1 MATFGDTLTDDEVKQ
16 LVAKHGRDKVVA
28 LMDLDEHATDEQI
41 KSLMGGSGAP
51 PSPQSPEMSTGDA
64 LVANTP
70 LLPDAIALAQGKYT
84 EGGAADTAGRV
95 AGDVGQAAGLA
106 APFAAMGTA
115 AMAPVAAGV
124 GLGALTGAALE
135 KTGVSPYLRTEANK
149 VRAQVPAV
157 EPFVESDNPVI
168 KALQYAK
175 SIGFQVPNEAKAT
188 AIDLAPTALA
198 MLGSGAALKGINAL
212 QSKPNL
218 GKAPGAAGLLQEY
231 GGKITPAMEQYA
243 QKGQRSGMAPAI
255 ENLGRANPLTS
266 GMLERT
272 DKANVG
278 AIKDYT
284 AKTLPENLNVGQNL
298 TDTFENFQKTRG
310 GAVEKAKNA
319 SRGLSVEGSN
329 PGQIA
334 SKNIIDKLQ
343 AAGVPVDEKGFRPD
357 LMTGKESMSKSTAE
371 ALVEVER
378 NLKGASIPEALN
390 FLQNFDNDFAPVL
403 RQKYGYSSDMP
414 IKEARGIIRDSI
426 DQAVS
431 SASPDIAG
439 QVKEA
444 NRVYSTSQPT
454 VRSALEKIRGDV
466 PTTELFNRIF
476 GKSAAHADKG
486 LGRLSRTMPADQ
498 FSNIQDSMA
507 AALIQSSQTTGGD
520 LSLKMLKTNLKNM
533 DGNARYLKPEHSTA
547 INNLIQMMET
557 AGVAELGQPNPSGTG
572 SRAVA
577 NTLLGGT
584 GASALLG
591 HPGPLAAAV
600 GGSGASA
607 LYLKGPQIKA
617 ALGKGI
623 NNLPNV
629 PVGKAAAVSGLGPS
643 LSSKEAADKA
653 RRLSQ
658 VGK

>member
-1 MATFGDTLTDDEVKQ
+1 MAQWTPQ
-16 LVAKHGRDKVVA
+16 
-28 LMDLDEHATDEQI
+28 DEQEYQSLKAQATATASAP
-41 KSLMGGSGAP
+41 KSQWTPEDEAEYQSLRN
-51 PSPQSPEMSTGDA
+51 QVYKSPEMSTGDA

-106 APFAAMGTA
+106 APFASMGTA

-149 VRAQVPAV
+149 VRAQAPAV

-218 GKAPGAAGLLQEY
+218 GKAPGAAGLLQDY
-231 GGKITPAMEQYA
+231 GGKVTPAMEQYA

-272 DKANVG
+272 DKANIG
-278 AIKDYT
+278 AVKKYSQGTI
-284 AKTLPENLNVGQNL
+284 PQGFNVGDMLGETLEQ
-298 TDTFENFQKTRG
+298 FQKTRG
-310 GAVEKAKNA
+310 GRIQAAKQAVSALPDLPAKSTPGRVA
-319 SRGLSVEGSN
+319 SDM
-329 PGQIA
+329 
-334 SKNIIDKLQ
+334 IIERLKQ
-343 AAGVPVDEKGFRPD
+343 AGVPSDETGFRPD
-357 LMTGKESMSKSTAE
+357 KMTKFEAMDPATAE
-371 ALVEVER
+371 ALVQVER
-378 NLKGASIPEALN
+378 EVRGAQPGQTIN
-390 FLQNFDNDFAPVL
+390 YINNFDQEFGQAL
-403 RQKYGYSSDMP
+403 KAKYGNRATNA
-414 IKEARGIIRDSI
+414 IKEARSI
-426 DQAVS
+426 LKAAVS
-431 SASPDIAG
+431 KAASESDKGVAAEYSSANEQYSKTQPF
-439 QVKEA
+439 VK
-444 NRVYSTSQPT
+444 
-454 VRSALEKIRGDV
+454 SALEKVRGA
-466 PTTELFNRIF
+466 ESGEKLFQSMF
-476 GKSAAHADKG
+476 GKSGQHADKS
-486 LGRLSRTMPADQ
+486 LRALSQGMPPEQ
-498 FSNIQDSMA
+498 FSKVQDTLA
-507 AALIQSSQTTGGD
+507 ASIIENSTTDGK
-520 LSLKMLKTNLKNM
+520 LSLPKLKTALGMIGENQK
-533 DGNARYLKPEHSTA
+533 YLKPEVKA
-547 INNLIQMMET
+547 ALDNVVKMMET
-557 AGVAELGQPNPSGTG
+557 AGVSELGQPNPSGTG
-572 SRAVA
+572 SRAAA
-577 NTLLGGT
+577 NTLLGGA
-584 GASALLG
+584 GAAGAAALYG
-591 HPGPLAAAV
+591 HPGPAAAAL
-600 GGSGASA
+600 GGSGLSA

-617 ALGKGI
+617 AIGKGI
-623 NNLPNV
+623 NSLPNM